1 MLSNSLD
8 FKKRIYSICEKSGEI
23 VSGEV
28 LSGVIFAEP
37 NSFHSIPTGIK
48 IICCGKVSESEL
60 LFRTEN
66 GQYYFSVCDGWGENN
81 GILYGIRQGIYYN
94 FNYPTTVDTI
104 TSECD
109 AVLGT
114 YHSWGGALAYRA
126 RKNTLN
132 IIRCVMEKENSK

>member
-8 FKKRIYSICEKSGEI
+8 FKKRVYSICEKSGDI
-23 VSGEV
+23 VSGAV
-28 LSGVIFAEP
+28 LSGVIFAVS
-37 NSFHSIPTGIK
+37 NSFNSIPAEMK

-94 FNYPTTVDTI
+94 FDHSTTTDTI
-104 TSECD
+104 ASECD
-109 AVLGT
+109 EVLGT

-132 IIRCVMEKENSK
+132 IIRCVMEKYKS

>member
-8 FKKRIYSICEKSGEI
+8 FKKRVYSICEKSGDI
-23 VSGEV
+23 VSGTV
-28 LSGVIFAEP
+28 LSGVIFAES
-37 NSFHSIPTGIK
+37 NSFNSIQTEMK

-81 GILYGIRQGIYYN
+81 GILYGIRQGICYN
-94 FNYPTTVDTI
+94 FNHPTAVDTI

-109 AVLGT
+109 AALGT
-114 YHSWGGALAYRA
+114 YHSWSGALAYRA

-132 IIRCVMEKENSK
+132 IIRCVMEKKNSK

>member
-8 FKKRIYSICEKSGEI
+8 FKKRVYSICEKSGDI

-28 LSGVIFAEP
+28 LSGVLFAES
-37 NSFHSIPTGIK
+37 NSFNSIPAEMK
-48 IICCGKVSESEL
+48 IICRGKVTESEL
-60 LFRTEN
+60 LFCTEN

-94 FNYPTTVDTI
+94 FDHPTTVDTI
-104 TSECD
+104 TFECD
-109 AVLGT
+109 AALGT
-114 YHSWGGALAYRA
+114 YHSWGGSLAYHA

-132 IIRCVMEKENSK
+132 IIRCVMEKYKS